1 MSKIKSRKIKKVKIK
16 SRKISKKIVK
26 LKTKNKAIKN
36 IKAKHKYVKYAK
48 PTSHVSTAKMSQVL
62 KPQIVV
68 GTNKI
73 ELIKEEIQQPLKRR
87 RGRPRSAFSEANK
100 MEFEQ
105 SMKASNIKRCPSCGS
120 SDIIFDN
127 EKGEEICNKCGLILE
142 ENIIDPGQEWRAF
155 DSDQI
160 NSRART
166 GGPIKFA
173 KPNRGLVTEID
184 LYNKDIRGVRIPSK
198 RQAQLY
204 RMRKWHKRASITNS
218 SERNYLIALPELN
231 RVASYLGLPDNIRES
246 AALLYRKCVQN
257 NLIRGRPIETVV
269 EAVIYASCRSAGI
282 PRTLNE
288 IASISGVSKKE
299 IGRAYRIISNSLNL
313 RIPLTDP
320 ISYVPRYV
328 AALKLSGEAQE
339 KSVQLLK
346 QAVKKGL
353 ISGRSPTGVSA
364 AAVYIAGAM
373 AGERRTQ
380 KEVADVAGVTEVT
393 IRNRYRELKEQ
404 LNLDVNL

>member
-1 MSKIKSRKIKKVKIK
+1 MAKSRAKKTKK
-16 SRKISKKIVK
+16 TNSTRQAQRKTAPSSPAIKKIVVKDNK
-26 LKTKNKAIKN
+26 L
-36 IKAKHKYVKYAK
+36 
-48 PTSHVSTAKMSQVL
+48 S
-62 KPQIVV
+62 
-68 GTNKI
+68 I
-73 ELIKEEIQQPLKRR
+73 ESPMKRA
-87 RGRPRSAFSEANK
+87 RGRPRAMMGIMDNAD
-100 MEFEQ
+100 MGQ
-105 SMKASNIKRCPSCGS
+105 TADMDLPASVGALMGPRSGPEPAKTHERVSKCPSCGS
-120 SDIIFDN
+120 TDLMFDN
-127 EKGEEICNKCGLILE
+127 ERGELVCNNCGLVIE
-142 ENIIDPGQEWRAF
+142 ENVTDTGPEWRAF
-155 DSDQI
+155 DADQR

-166 GGPIKFA
+166 GAPIKYT

-204 RMRKWHKRASITNS
+204 RMRKWHKRASIASS

-269 EAVIYASCRSAGI
+269 QAVIYAACRSAGM
-282 PRTLNE
+282 PRTLDE
-288 IASISGVSKKE
+288 ISSISGLPKKE
-299 IGRAYRIISNSLNL
+299 IGRAYRVISHELGL
-313 RIPLTDP
+313 KIPLTDP

-328 AALKLSGEAQE
+328 NALKLSGEAQE
-339 KSVQLLK
+339 KSIELLK
-346 QAVKKGL
+346 DAMKKGL
-353 ISGRSPTGVSA
+353 VSGRSPTGVSA
-364 AAVYIAGAM
+364 AAVYIAGAL

-404 LNLDVNL
+404 LNIDVNL